1 MEPEKSIALRPKF
14 EVESKNSVDKILE
27 KAKQLKT
34 ELKADYQIKIID
46 EHLYF
51 YFSKEKRK
59 YYSPFLHLELEANED
74 KTTVKGLFG
83 PEQLLWTLFM
93 FLHFIIAGLFLV
105 FAMMAYTHWSLKQS
119 TILDFSIMG
128 IMVIFWFSLYFM
140 ARLNRERGVPQMH
153 ELEDLMYKVSEEKN
167 LMNIHQASFIF
178 ILCSFSLFLV
188 IPKTF

>member
-14 EVESKNSVDKILE
+14 EVESKKTVAEILE
-27 KAKQLKT
+27 RAKTLKS
-34 ELKADYQIKIID
+34 ELKSDYQIKIID

-59 YYSPFLHLELEANED
+59 YYSPFLHLELEADEG
-74 KTTVKGLFG
+74 KTIIKGLFG

-119 TILDFSIMG
+119 VVLDVVVMTFMVVFWILLY
-128 IMVIFWFSLYFM
+128 VI
-140 ARLNRERGVPQMH
+140 ARINREKGVPQMH
-153 ELEDLMYKVSEEKN
+153 ELEDLMYKVLE
-167 LMNIHQASFIF
+167 
-178 ILCSFSLFLV
+178 
-188 IPKTF
+188 

>member
-1 MEPEKSIALRPKF
+1 MKIYILVSKSEEMEPEKSIVLRPKF

-105 FAMMAYTHWSLKQS
+105 FAMMAYTHWSLNQS
-119 TILDFSIMG
+119 IVLDIVVMTFMVVFWILLY
-128 IMVIFWFSLYFM
+128 VI
-140 ARLNRERGVPQMH
+140 ARINREKGVPQMH
-153 ELEDLMYKVSEEKN
+153 ELEDLMHKVLE
-167 LMNIHQASFIF
+167 
-178 ILCSFSLFLV
+178 
-188 IPKTF
+188 

>member
-14 EVESKNSVDKILE
+14 EVESKKTVAEILE
-27 KAKQLKT
+27 RAKTLKS
-34 ELKADYQIKIID
+34 ELKSDYQIKIID

-93 FLHFIIAGLFLV
+93 FLHFIVAGLFLV

-119 TILDFSIMG
+119 VVLDVVVMTFMVVFWILLY
-128 IMVIFWFSLYFM
+128 VI
-140 ARLNRERGVPQMH
+140 ARINREKGVPQMH
-153 ELEDLMYKVSEEKN
+153 ELEDLMHKVLE
-167 LMNIHQASFIF
+167 
-178 ILCSFSLFLV
+178 
-188 IPKTF
+188 

>member
-14 EVESKNSVDKILE
+14 EVESKNSIAQILE

-59 YYSPFLHLELEANED
+59 YYSPFLYLELEENQG
-74 KTTVKGLFG
+74 KTTIKGLFG

-93 FLHFIIAGLFLV
+93 FLHFIVAGLFLV

-119 TILDFSIMG
+119 VVLDFSIMG
-128 IMVIFWFSLYFM
+128 IMVFFWFSLYFM

-153 ELEDLMYKVSEEKN
+153 ELEILMYKVLE
-167 LMNIHQASFIF
+167 
-178 ILCSFSLFLV
+178 
-188 IPKTF
+188 

>member
-14 EVESKNSVDKILE
+14 EVESKKSVAEILE
-27 KAKQLKT
+27 RAKTLKS
-34 ELKADYQIKIID
+34 ELKSDYQIKIID

-74 KTTVKGLFG
+74 RTTVKGLFG

-105 FAMMAYTHWSLKQS
+105 FAMMAYTHWSLNQS
-119 TILDFSIMG
+119 IVLDVVVMTFMVVFWILLY
-128 IMVIFWFSLYFM
+128 VI
-140 ARLNRERGVPQMH
+140 ARINREKGVPQMH
-153 ELEDLMYKVSEEKN
+153 ELEDLMHKVLE
-167 LMNIHQASFIF
+167 
-178 ILCSFSLFLV
+178 
-188 IPKTF
+188 

>member
-1 MEPEKSIALRPKF
+1 MEPEKSIALRPRF
-14 EVESKNSVDKILE
+14 EVESKKTVAEILE
-27 KAKQLKT
+27 RAKTLKS
-34 ELKADYQIKIID
+34 ELKSDYQIKIID

-119 TILDFSIMG
+119 VVLDVVVMTFMVVFWILLY
-128 IMVIFWFSLYFM
+128 VI
-140 ARLNRERGVPQMH
+140 ARINREKGVPQMH
-153 ELEDLMYKVSEEKN
+153 ELEDLMHKVLE
-167 LMNIHQASFIF
+167 
-178 ILCSFSLFLV
+178 
-188 IPKTF
+188 